1 MDLLSINKRLGEIKD
16 ELPIAL
22 KKLAEIEYKYNLHY
36 FNTLQHSPA
45 GSQDRRDSE
54 AILAANTDGLYK
66 PFLDAKIEV
75 RTLINEKEILTE
87 ISRNIR
93 SMRGDE

>member
-1 MDLLSINKRLGEIKD
+1 MDLLKINQRLEELLT
-16 ELPIAL
+16 ELPKAIKTL
-22 KKLAEIEYKYNLHY
+22 EEIEYKYQMNY
-36 FNTLQHSPA
+36 YNSLQHSPM
-45 GSQDRRDSE
+45 GSQDRRESE

-75 RTLINEKEILTE
+75 RTLMNEKEMLTE

-93 SMRGDE
+93 SMKGES

>member
-1 MDLLSINKRLGEIKD
+1 MNLKTINQRLEELLT
-16 ELPIAL
+16 ELPKAL
-22 KKLAEIEYKYNLHY
+22 KTLEAIEYKYQMHY
-36 FNTLQHSPA
+36 YNSLQHSPM
-45 GSQDRRDSE
+45 GSQDRRESE

-75 RTLINEKEILTE
+75 RTLVNEKEILTE

-93 SMRGDE
+93 AMRGDE